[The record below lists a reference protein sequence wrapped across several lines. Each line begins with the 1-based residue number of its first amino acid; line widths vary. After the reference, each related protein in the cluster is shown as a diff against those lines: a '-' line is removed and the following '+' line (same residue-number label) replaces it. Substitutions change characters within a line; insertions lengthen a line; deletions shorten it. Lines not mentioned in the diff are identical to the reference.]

1 MVKQREGLAVDG
13 RMDDG
18 AGRGVSRRRLLA
30 GLAGCVAFAPV
41 AALAQENPVD
51 ALLRANQG
59 QTWGDRFD
67 SGAAQSAAR
76 IRSDVPLLSPDAA
89 AATEAVLPI
98 YRDIVA
104 RGGWAPVDDKVK
116 LKIGSRSPAVT
127 ALRQRLTL
135 GGDLPPNRQGYADT
149 FDTYVEAAVRRFQVR
164 HGLVASGIVDKITF
178 DVMNVPAEIRLRQLE
193 TNLVRLRSMSGNLG
207 DRYVFVNIP
216 GAEMEMVEGGR
227 VVERHNAVVG
237 KIDRQTPVLT
247 SRITEINFNPFWHVP
262 VSILRKDIVPKM
274 RGEDPTYLEANNIRI
289 IDRKGQQVDPATVDW
304 NSQQPYQYMFRQ
316 DPGEGNAMATVKITF
331 PNTHD
336 VYMHDTPFKDLFG
349 DNDRF
354 YSSGCMR
361 IQNIHSV
368 IRWLLRDT
376 ANWPEEAI
384 ESAFAT
390 GARLDAKLRTPVPVY
405 TNYITAWATREG
417 TAQFRDDIYSRDGI
431 GELAALQQPA
441 E

>member
-1 MVKQREGLAVDG
+1 VVTDREFLGLSG
-13 RMDDG
+13 RMRSG
-18 AGRGVSRRRLLA
+18 ISRRGLLA
-30 GLAGCVAFAPV
+30 GLAGCAALAPM

-51 ALLRANQG
+51 ALLRASQR
-59 QTWGDRFD
+59 QSWSDRFD
-67 SGAAQSAAR
+67 SGAAPNAAS
-76 IRSDVPLLSPDAA
+76 IRSDVPLLSPETA

-98 YRDIVA
+98 YQDIVA
-104 RGGWAPVDDKVK
+104 RGGWAPVPDKVK
-116 LKIGSRSPAVT
+116 LKLGSRSPTVA
-127 ALRQRLTL
+127 ALRQRLTI

-164 HGLVASGIVDKITF
+164 HGLLASGIVDKVTF
-178 DVMNVPAEIRLRQLE
+178 DVMNVPADIRLRQLE
-193 TNLVRLRSMSGNLG
+193 TNLIRLRSMSGNLG
-207 DRYVFVNIP
+207 DRYVFLNIP

-227 VVERHNAVVG
+227 VIERHNAVVG

-262 VSILRKDIVPKM
+262 VSILKKDIVPKM
-274 RGEDPTYLEANNIRI
+274 RGEDPTYLDVNNIRI
-289 IDRKGQQVDPATVDW
+289 IDRKGQMVDPATIDW

-316 DPGEGNAMATVKITF
+316 DPGEGNAMASVKITF

-336 VYMHDTPFKDLFG
+336 VYMHDTPFKDMFG

-376 ANWPEEAI
+376 PNWGEEAI

-390 GARLDAKLRTPVPVY
+390 GARLDAKLKTPVPVY
-405 TNYITAWATREG
+405 TNYITAWATRDG
-417 TAQFRDDIYSRDGI
+417 AAQFRDDIYSRDGI
-431 GELAALQQPA
+431 GELAALQQPV